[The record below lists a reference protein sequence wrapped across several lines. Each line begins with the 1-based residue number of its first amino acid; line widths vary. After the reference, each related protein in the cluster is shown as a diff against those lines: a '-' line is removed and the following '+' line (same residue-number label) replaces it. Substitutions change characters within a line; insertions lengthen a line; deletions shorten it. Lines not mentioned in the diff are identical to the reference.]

1 MAWLRETAH
10 KAGIVGRV
18 LENRQPHTSRV
29 VLLCSGLLCEKV
41 KVIALLGK
49 ESIKTNWL
57 SKGIEG

>member
-29 VLLCSGLLCEKV
+29 LLCSGLLCEKV
-41 KVIALLGK
+41 KVIALMGK
-49 ESIKTNWL
+49 EY
-57 SKGIEG
+57 